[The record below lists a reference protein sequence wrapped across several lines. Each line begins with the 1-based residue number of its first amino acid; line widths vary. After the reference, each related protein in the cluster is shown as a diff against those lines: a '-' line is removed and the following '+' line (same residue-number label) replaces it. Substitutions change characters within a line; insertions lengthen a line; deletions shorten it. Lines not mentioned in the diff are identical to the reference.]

1 MKQLAFLVFLSIAV
15 AAPARAQVKITPG
28 PEQVSVEIDGKPFTV
43 FYVGGKDFNRPY
55 LHPLRSASGKV
66 VTRSFPAGQ
75 VPGES
80 VDHPH
85 HAGVFYGH
93 GDVNGFNYWAIQ
105 NVPTPPGKGANT
117 MGRIVVKDVSAK
129 SGKESGT
136 VDAVLTWLTPD
147 GKPLMT
153 ETRKM
158 TFHAHPELRI
168 VDFDFDFA
176 AIDKV
181 VFRDTKEGTF
191 ALRVAGALDEQR
203 SKDTRDPASRGT
215 LTNAQGGVGE
225 ANVWGKRSA
234 WVDYAGQLDGEKV
247 GVVMM
252 DHPGNPRHP
261 TYWHSRGYGLHS
273 INPFGVRD
281 FLNDKTQDGSL
292 TLQPGEHVRFRYR
305 VVVHPGVPAP
315 RLAELYKQYSETAKG
330 SSSDSGRRE

>member
-1 MKQLAFLVFLSIAV
+1 MKQLALIFILSIG
-15 AAPARAQVKITPG
+15 AALPARAQVKITQG
-28 PEQVSVEIDGKPFTV
+28 PEQIAVEIDGKPFTV
-43 FYVGGKDFNRPY
+43 FYVGGRDLNRPY
-55 LHPLRSASGKV
+55 LHPLRSASGKA
-66 VTRSFPAGQ
+66 VTRSYPAGQ

-105 NVPTPPGKGANT
+105 NVPTPPGKGSGT

-129 SGKESGT
+129 SGKESGS

-147 GKPLMT
+147 GKPLLT

-158 TFHAHPELRI
+158 TFHSHPDLRI

-191 ALRVAGALDEQR
+191 ALRMAGALDELR
-203 SKDTRDPASRGT
+203 SKDTRDPASRGK

-234 WVDYAGQLDGEKV
+234 WVDYSGQLDGEKV
-247 GVVMM
+247 GIVMM

-273 INPFGVRD
+273 INPFGVHD
-281 FLNDKTQDGSL
+281 YLNDKNQDGSL
-292 TLQPGEHVRFRYR
+292 TIQPGEHVRFRYR
-305 VVVHPGVPAP
+305 VVVHPGVSAA
-315 RLAELYKQYSETAKG
+315 RLAELYKQYSATGK
-330 SSSDSGRRE
+330 SSPSDSR